1 MIPPEEQDEFDD
13 FARGFAD
20 RLLRIAYVL
29 VGNVHDA
36 EDLVQVTLLQT
47 ARHWRTASA
56 SPHAYARAV
65 LVNATKDRWRR
76 RGRRPAEDLSD
87 VDDHDRR
94 TVDADAMV
102 EQLLERD
109 AVLTALRRLPPRQR
123 AVVALRFLED
133 LSVEGTA
140 DVLGCSP
147 GTVKTQ
153 TSRALQRL
161 RTDLAPF
168 IASSHATR
176 PDGSPCTSTTRI

>member
-1 MIPPEEQDEFDD
+1 MIAPEDQDEFDQ
-13 FARGFAD
+13 FARGFSD

-47 ARHWRTASA
+47 ARHWRTARSG
-56 SPHAYARAV
+56 PHGYARTV
-65 LVNATKDRWRR
+65 LVNATKDRWRHR
-76 RGRRPAEDLSD
+76 SRRPPEELSD
-87 VDDHDRR
+87 VEDHVVRSGGEDP
-94 TVDADAMV
+94 ML

-109 AVLTALRRLPPRQR
+109 VVLTALRRLPPRQR

-133 LSVEGTA
+133 LSVETTA

-153 TSRALQRL
+153 SSRALQRL
-161 RTDLAPF
+161 RTDLASV
-168 IASSHATR
+168 IAPSHSPR
-176 PDGSPCTSTTRI
+176 PDGSPCTSTTRN